1 MDELL
6 LRVWDNLAGRV
17 GGPMSFRLVLQPGVA
32 IFLAIRAGVRDARQG
47 RPAYFWSILTNPSHR
62 RELLREGWTAVAKVF
77 AIAAVLDVVYQLM
90 VLRWVYPGEALLV
103 AFLLACVPYL
113 LIRGLV
119 NRLVRSRLL
128 RREDLTT

>member
-6 LRVWDNLAGRV
+6 VRIWDHLAGRV
-17 GGPMSFRLVLQPGVA
+17 GGPMSFRLVLQPAVA
-32 IFLAIRAGVRDARQG
+32 VILAIRAGVRDARDG
-47 RPAYFWSILTNPSHR
+47 RPAYFWTILTNPDDR
-62 RELLREGWTAVAKVF
+62 RDLLREGWKAIAKVF
-77 AIAAVLDVVYQLM
+77 VAAVVIDVVYQLV

-119 NRLVRSRLL
+119 NRLVRSRRPALK
-128 RREDLTT
+128 T